1 MSLMPLLYQDGMFL
15 AISCSETGG
24 SPGLPERGKR
34 SCVLRGNSRTSPLRT
49 GSHSVLWAK
58 PVPLV
63 DVSSNCRTGS
73 EVSLGLRKTET

>member
-1 MSLMPLLYQDGMFL
+1 MFQYIVSNVSN
-15 AISCSETGG
+15 ASTVSGQHVSG
-24 SPGLPERGKR
+24 R

-49 GSHSVLWAK
+49 GSQSVLWAK